1 LPEDSVIDGS
11 KDGVTEKF
19 STVRFELKLG
29 EDGSVGQLAE
39 VDRLNLML
47 NAMGTANSGAP
58 LNSDQYISAVLKLE
72 LKGGITIDLRTLN

>member
-1 LPEDSVIDGS
+1 
-11 KDGVTEKF
+11 
-19 STVRFELKLG
+19 
-29 EDGSVGQLAE
+29 
-39 VDRLNLML
+39 ML